1 MCRNLVIDVN
11 IKQETLMTHPDMTL
25 NRRTLLQSSAAA
37 LALAGL
43 PAGADA
49 AAGATGL
56 APLLARFAEEILQLT
71 PESATGLGFDS
82 GKHAALKSRLSDGS
96 AAGEAR
102 WAAQVAS
109 MQTRLKAL
117 KRESLTAVERVRY
130 DTVRYAAERG
140 IEAKAFAYDGAAS
153 GFFGGAS
160 PYVLTQQSGAL
171 SSIPEFLNSQHQIK
185 TKADAEAYLA
195 RIDALVGVLDA
206 ENVAMGRN
214 AAMGVVPPNF
224 VAANALGQLK
234 AYRAEKAGAQGIVG
248 SLAERATRAGVA
260 GDWAAR
266 AARLVEQRLY
276 PAVDRQIAAFE
287 KSTAAAND
295 VAGVHK
301 LPDGE
306 AYYAWALKLG
316 TTTTLSPQ
324 EIHAIGLEQN
334 KAIQARMDG
343 LLKAQGMTQG
353 SVGERLLALT
363 KDAKMLYA
371 DTDAGRADLIAYC
384 NDKVTAQRA
393 LLPKLSKLGLKAPLI
408 IKRVPADIQD
418 GASLGYMNF
427 ASLDGSRPAIY
438 YINLKS
444 TSLWPKYQLATLTAH
459 EGVPGHAWQGAYLA
473 EHSKEIPLISS
484 LTGFNAFVEGWALY
498 AEQLMDENG
507 LYANDPLSQLGYLQA
522 QQFRACRLVVDTG
535 LHALR
540 WTRDQSVQ
548 FLVENTGRGVGS
560 MTSETDRYCVSPGQA
575 CGYKVGH
582 NEILRLRETAK
593 TALGEKF
600 DVALFNDEV
609 VRTGGVPLTVLA
621 TVISD
626 FIKRSKA

>member
-1 MCRNLVIDVN
+1 
-11 IKQETLMTHPDMTL
+11 MTHATMSL
-25 NRRTLLQSSAAA
+25 SRRTLLQNGAAA
-37 LALAGL
+37 LALAAL
-43 PAGADA
+43 PAGAEA
-49 AAGATGL
+49 ATARGGL
-56 APLLARFAEEILQLT
+56 APLLARFAEEILQAT
-71 PESATGLGFDS
+71 PESATGLGLDS
-82 GKHAALKSRLSDGS
+82 GKRAALKFRLSDS
-96 AAGEAR
+96 SEAGDAR

-109 MQTRLKAL
+109 MHRRLKTL
-117 KRESLTAVERVRY
+117 NRESLSAADRVRY
-130 DTVRYAAERG
+130 DTVLYAAERG
-140 IEAKAFAYDGAAS
+140 MEAKAFAYDGAAS
-153 GFFGGAS
+153 GFFGGAN
-160 PYVLTQQSGAL
+160 PYVVTQQSGAL
-171 SSIPEFLNSQHQIK
+171 SFIPEFLNAQHAINSK
-185 TKADAEAYLA
+185 TDAEAYLA
-195 RIDALVGVLDA
+195 RMDALVGVLDA
-206 ENVAMGRN
+206 ENAAMAKS

-234 AYRAEKAGAQGIVG
+234 AYRAEKSSAQGLVT
-248 SLAERATRAGVA
+248 SLSERAAKAGVA
-260 GDWAAR
+260 GDWAAK
-266 AARLVEQRLY
+266 ATRLVEQRLY

-334 KAIQARMDG
+334 KAIQARMDV

-363 KDAKMLYA
+363 KDTKMIYP

-484 LTGFNAFVEGWALY
+484 LMGFNAFVEGWALY
-498 AEQLMDENG
+498 AEQLMDEYG
-507 LYANDPLSQLGYLQA
+507 LYADDALSQLGYLQA

-540 WTRDQSVQ
+540 WTRAQTVQ

-582 NEILRLRETAK
+582 NEILRLRETAR
-593 TALGEKF
+593 TALGDKF

-621 TVISD
+621 TAIDD